1 MCATTAADGD
11 RLRILGMRALGALA
25 LGALAVPPPAPRLPP
40 GTPEPRLALDVYG
53 TPPRLARDVY
63 GMERVRRAGLP
74 PGRAGLP
81 PGRSAA
87 NVDATQFSAQEK
99 KRMKEKIEN
108 LATKAGMLRGAGE
121 DVSTIEA
128 EIAMWRGM
136 LHKTPPPHTRNDAR
150 NDGDGHGTRV
160 QRYYLRAAS
169 IKREEGRQAA
179 YYRGSRVA
187 GFYRRPPRSARQ
199 SARCILTRP
208 VRAPPPAR
216 KPSCRV
222 FPVSCY
228 SLAWLE
234 CLECSRRA
242 GMTLDSSRRRAR

>member
-1 MCATTAADGD
+1 MGLSQAGNVRTCATTAADGD

-74 PGRAGLP
+74 PGR
-81 PGRSAA
+81 SAA

-136 LHKTPPPHTRNDAR
+136 LHPKPAVRTR

-208 VRAPPPAR
+208 VRAPPPRASPR
-216 KPSCRV
+216 AESSQSPATR
-222 FPVSCY
+222 
-228 SLAWLE
+228 
-234 CLECSRRA
+234 SRGSSVWSARA
-242 GMTLDSSRRRAR
+242 GRA